1 MRMPTLLPMSG
12 MGNGVLPNGPATASI
27 LDSTVASFRF
37 PDEIASLSAQSGHD
51 RIGRTAGIGRE

>member
-1 MRMPTLLPMSG
+1 MARRVVSL
-12 MGNGVLPNGPATASI
+12 
-27 LDSTVASFRF
+27 